1 MQILLACA
9 KIMNTP
15 SPSTIARGREGVTL
29 PRFDQE
35 ANTIAAE
42 MGRHDVESLMEMFH
56 CSRHIALDNKLRYQ
70 HFFDDEQ
77 RMPALA
83 AYYGQAY
90 KCLQAQTLGDD
101 AWHYGQQHLWMTSF
115 LYGLLRPMDAIHAY
129 RMEGNVRLE
138 TTHGQTLFDY
148 WKPRLTSVLIQAV
161 KEDDG
166 VLVHLATEE
175 MEHLFDWKQVT
186 AAVRVIQ
193 PKFLVMKDGKP
204 KTVTVYA
211 KSCRGAMTRYLL
223 QQRCRQVADLHG
235 FEYQGFCFAD
245 GWGDEDHPHY
255 II

>member
-90 KCLQAQTLGDD
+90 KCLQAQTLGDN

-115 LYGLLRPMDAIHAY
+115 LG
-129 RMEGNVRLE
+129 
-138 TTHGQTLFDY
+138 
-148 WKPRLTSVLIQAV
+148 SVEI
-161 KEDDG
+161 
-166 VLVHLATEE
+166 
-175 MEHLFDWKQVT
+175 
-186 AAVRVIQ
+186 
-193 PKFLVMKDGKP
+193 
-204 KTVTVYA
+204 
-211 KSCRGAMTRYLL
+211 
-223 QQRCRQVADLHG
+223 
-235 FEYQGFCFAD
+235 
-245 GWGDEDHPHY
+245 
-255 II
+255 